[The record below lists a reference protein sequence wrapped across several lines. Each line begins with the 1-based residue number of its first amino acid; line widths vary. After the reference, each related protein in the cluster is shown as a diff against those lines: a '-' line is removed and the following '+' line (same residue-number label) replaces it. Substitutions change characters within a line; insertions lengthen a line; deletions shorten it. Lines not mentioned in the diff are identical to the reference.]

1 MNTARKMF
9 AVFAMATV
17 VLGACGSD
25 DDDTDSGGGTAATA
39 TATLGPQCQK
49 YEDCCEELAADNGA
63 MADACTQAMDQY
75 EKALAQ
81 NPSQKDAL
89 ETSCEQALSGAQ
101 TAGYCQ

>member
-1 MNTARKMF
+1 MNNARKMF

-25 DDDTDSGGGTAATA
+25 DDDTDNGGGTAAT
-39 TATLGPQCQK
+39 LGPLCQQ

-81 NPSQKDAL
+81 DPSQKDAL